1 MQLLGGFASIASLE
15 TLLLMLVGTFG
26 GLIIGA
32 LPGLSAFTALAI
44 MLPFT
49 FGMNPISG
57 LCFLVSV
64 YVGGS
69 SGGLISAVLLG
80 IPGTPSSIATCFD
93 GYPMAK
99 QGKSKTALSAAII
112 SSFVGGI
119 FGAIVLS
126 FIGPYIA
133 QFALK
138 LSSYDYFGIIL
149 FALTTVSSLAG
160 KNMVK
165 GLMACLLGVCLACVG
180 TDGLSSVYRY
190 TFGITKLSNGFSL
203 VPVLIGLFAVSQIMA
218 TARDKASQKSLD
230 FSGTN
235 QNEGAKFTF
244 RDYFKRIKMIVPVSL
259 MGLLIGVLPGLGGN
273 ISNLMAYSYAKK
285 TSKHPETF
293 GKGEIDGVIASET
306 ANNATVGGAMIIL
319 LTLGIPGDN
328 ATSII
333 LAGFQM
339 NDIAPGPLLFKTQG
353 ELVYAILAGFVV
365 ANILFFVMEYF
376 GLSIF
381 TKMLSIPSMLL
392 LPIVIVCCFVGS
404 YCANNNT
411 LDIFIM
417 VVFGIIGYILKEHEF
432 PLAPMVVG
440 FILAPML
447 ELYLR
452 RSLMKTDGQWLP
464 IISSPIAAICIFA
477 TVFTIGYSIYKAVKK
492 QAAAVQ

>member
-93 GYPMAK
+93 GYPMAQ

-112 SSFVGGI
+112 ASFVGGI

-235 QNEGAKFTF
+235 QNEGARFTF
-244 RDYFKRIKMIVPVSL
+244 KDYFKRIKMIIPVSL
-259 MGLLIGVLPGLGGN
+259 MGLLIGILPGLGGN

-293 GKGEIDGVIASET
+293 GKGEVDGIIASET

-376 GLSIF
+376 GLPIF

-464 IISSPIAAICIFA
+464 IISSPIAAICIFNR
-477 TVFTIGYSIYKAVKK
+477 VLNR
-492 QAAAVQ
+492 